1 MEQNNNQG
9 TRQHALI
16 DMLSS
21 PDKWMNR
28 SQNFL
33 TLLMRRVMY
42 DIGLV
47 PRQYLAYIERWLQR
61 KFGVS
66 KETATKIATHRNNF
80 ISEVSQD
87 NVTVG
92 TFLKFTESL
101 GASKIVLTARFEFD
115 DGRGPVESTISF
127 TNSMGS
133 VDVETVERRVKER
146 MERTKNH

>member
-1 MEQNNNQG
+1 M
-9 TRQHALI
+9 
-16 DMLSS
+16 S
-21 PDKWMNR
+21 R

-87 NVTVG
+87 NITVG

-101 GASKIVLTARFEFD
+101 GTSKIVLSVRLEFD
-115 DGRGPVESTISF
+115 DGRGPVESSITF
-127 TNSMGS
+127 TNSMGGADPE
-133 VDVETVERRVKER
+133 VVERKVKER
-146 MERTKNH
+146 MERTQT